1 MNTTDAQLLLIGAA
15 NEPSRRVVARLAL
28 EDAGIE
34 NVYLLIGAVF
44 KKAMKDA
51 KRGDAGALE
60 FLDLTSPDWQE
71 LSARHLAERTEP
83 ARPHATHQ
91 NDV

>member
-1 MNTTDAQLLLIGAA
+1 MNRTDVQTLLTGAA
-15 NEPSRRVVARLAL
+15 DEPSRRVVARLAL
-28 EDAGIE
+28 ENDCIP
-34 NVYLLIGAVF
+34 NVYALVAAVF

-51 KRGDAGALE
+51 KSGDAGATE
-60 FLDLTSPDWQE
+60 FLDITTPDWRE
-71 LSARHLAERTEP
+71 LSAHHLAERTEP